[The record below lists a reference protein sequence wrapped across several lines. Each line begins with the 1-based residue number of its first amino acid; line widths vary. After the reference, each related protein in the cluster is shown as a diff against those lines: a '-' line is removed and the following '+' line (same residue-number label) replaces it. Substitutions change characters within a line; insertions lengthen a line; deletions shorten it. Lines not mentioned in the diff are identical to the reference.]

1 MEREHIVKYV
11 AGLGDGTYIIEHPDG
26 QLERR
31 RNETDVARLDAMSD
45 ADIEAAA
52 ASDPDWVAFQEID
65 WSKAVIQPAPRKK
78 PISIRLD
85 EDVLEF
91 FKQQGA
97 GYQRRVNAVL
107 RAYMG
112 EAVKAGGPRS
122 AKPEKRPRS
131 SAQGRG

>member
-1 MEREHIVKYV
+1 MEREHIVRYV
-11 AGLGDGTYIIEHPDG
+11 ASLADGTYIIEHPDG
-26 QLERR
+26 HLERR
-31 RNETDVARLDAMSD
+31 QNETDHARLDAMTD
-45 ADIEAAA
+45 EQIEAAA
-52 ASDPDWVAFQEID
+52 ASDPDWAPFMDID
-65 WSKAVIQPAPRKK
+65 WSKVEIAQAPRKK

-112 EAVKAGGPRS
+112 EAVKGSPSGSGKKRRAG
-122 AKPEKRPRS
+122 
-131 SAQGRG
+131 